1 MLQKPVAQSLYEIV
15 HSARQDA
22 VFVASAG
29 GRGEAGPPAQILK
42 LDPGTLEPLAR
53 ITLPGKGFGL
63 ALDDAADRLY
73 ITDATDASVTVVDT
87 ATGTVTGQVRL
98 AEKTTDDEGRTG
110 FPFHCRELA
119 LDTIAG
125 KLYAPCHSMQDSVLC
140 IIDTA
145 RLEVEARL
153 TGFGFVATG
162 IATDPSR
169 QRLFISNAEGQV
181 ITVATDTGQITRTV
195 ATAGDQLMN
204 IALDP
209 AGGRVFATDQGHE
222 FFETLWARHLPGYSR
237 KGSGNQLLVL
247 DAETGA
253 TIRQIPTGAGP
264 LAVLYDAGRQLICVT
279 ERSGAAVSLF
289 DSESYALKDRITLE
303 GHPNSLALDDRNGI
317 LYVTAKQGET
327 GRPDAPDLL
336 ARIAL

>member
-1 MLQKPVAQSLYEIV
+1 MLQKPVAQGLYEIV
-15 HSARQDA
+15 HSARQGA

-29 GRGEAGPPAQILK
+29 GRGEGGPPAQILK
-42 LDPGTLEPLAR
+42 LDPNSLEPLAR
-53 ITLPGKGFGL
+53 IALPGKGFGL

-87 ATGTVTGQVRL
+87 ATGAVTGQVRL
-98 AEKTTDDEGRTG
+98 AEKTTDDEGRAG

-125 KLYAPCHSMQDSVLC
+125 RLYAPCHSMQDSVLC
-140 IIDTA
+140 VIDTA
-145 RLEVEARL
+145 RLEVETRL

-181 ITVATDTGQITRTV
+181 ITVATDLPQITRTV
-195 ATAGDQLMN
+195 ATPGDQLMN

-209 AGGRVFATDQGHE
+209 VGGRIFATDQGHE
-222 FFETLWARHLPGYSR
+222 FFETLWTRHLPGYSR

-247 DAETGA
+247 DAASGA
-253 TIRQIPTGAGP
+253 AIRRIPTGPGP
-264 LAVLYDAGRQLICVT
+264 LAVLYDPRRQLICVT

-303 GHPNSLALDDRNGI
+303 GHPNSLALDDRSGI
-317 LYVTAKQGET
+317 LYVTAKLGDT
-327 GRPDAPDLL
+327 GTAGAPDLV